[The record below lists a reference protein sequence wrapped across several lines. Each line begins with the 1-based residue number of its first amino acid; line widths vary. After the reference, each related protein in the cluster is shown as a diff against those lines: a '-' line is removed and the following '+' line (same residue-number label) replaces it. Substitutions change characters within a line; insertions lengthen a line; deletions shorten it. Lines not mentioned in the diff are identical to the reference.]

1 MPDESIFYTI
11 PTHYYVTERA
21 LPHRRPYLCP
31 APDEHEAFAQ
41 YDDSEG
47 TTEQPDVVDTAI
59 QADGFNTLVSLV
71 QQADLVETLKGEG
84 PFTIFAPTDEAFAA
98 LPEETL
104 NSLTQ
109 EENRDQLRAILTY
122 HVAPGAV
129 MAADVVG
136 LDEAPTVQGAVIGIV
151 VNDGTVTLNGQ
162 NSATVVQTDIEAS
175 NGVIHVIDTVLLPP
189 EGDEEDGM

>member
-1 MPDESIFYTI
+1 ML
-11 PTHYYVTERA
+11 RNA
-21 LPHRRPYLCP
+21 LYRTAALTF
-31 APDEHEAFAQ
+31 ALLLMSTTAFAQ
-41 YDDSEG
+41 YNDSEG
-47 TTEQPDVVDTAI
+47 TAEQPDVVDTAI

-71 QQADLVETLKGEG
+71 QQAGLVETLKGEG

-136 LDEAPTVQGAVIGIV
+136 LDEAPTVQGAAIGIE
-151 VNDGTVTLNGQ
+151 VNEGTVTLNGQ

-189 EGDEEDGM
+189 EGDEEGGM